1 MRSWENSPS
10 GTTLTNSVVQLS
22 AFQTENMLSPTDHM
36 LARGKPKKD
45 ENYKL
50 SLRACR
56 FEQQE
61 VIPAVSMLDPWYVV
75 AAKQKN
81 YVPYLGT

>member
-1 MRSWENSPS
+1 
-10 GTTLTNSVVQLS
+10 
-22 AFQTENMLSPTDHM
+22 M